1 MAGQTVRRQVLGVA
15 IAAVLA
21 MAVAQLYAVSQGSDE
36 KEYVSDKERLA
47 AIRRGHVW
55 AKTDVPSM
63 DIRKGP
69 AGPGAFPAGATVT
82 CDYVEEK
89 SSGNSAKFT
98 CVIPPDQ
105 KVHVK
110 YGRTNGE
117 VFAEVA
123 ASRLF
128 WALGFGAERN
138 YPVRVEC
145 RGCPP
150 ALVDSDFGTIERL
163 HAGQDIQTSTR
174 YGWSWEEL
182 DELEPGPAAAE
193 RDARNALKLLAVL
206 VQHTDS
212 KPEQQRLLC
221 PNDGSP
227 KACPDPLLMVHD
239 LGQTFGRANLFNR
252 DSSGSV
258 NLHNWATSPI
268 WKDPA
273 HCVAGLAKSQTG
285 SLGDPVISEGGRRF
299 LADLLVQLT
308 DAQIHDLFDVARFS
322 ERTLKTPGDSSTVDE
337 WVGAFKAKRD
347 EIVTAK
353 CPN

>member
-1 MAGQTVRRQVLGVA
+1 
-15 IAAVLA
+15 
-21 MAVAQLYAVSQGSDE
+21 
-36 KEYVSDKERLA
+36 
-47 AIRRGHVW
+47 
-55 AKTDVPSM
+55 
-63 DIRKGP
+63 
-69 AGPGAFPAGATVT
+69 
-82 CDYVEEK
+82 
-89 SSGNSAKFT
+89 
-98 CVIPPDQ
+98 
-105 KVHVK
+105 
-110 YGRTNGE
+110 
-117 VFAEVA
+117 
-123 ASRLF
+123 LF